1 MRLYYEFNKNFSD
14 DAFLDELQGEMSKY
28 KTLAH
33 ETIKWDRVFD
43 CSYKI
48 LQSFSLDT
56 KFFSYLCIAAT
67 NINLP
72 KNYEILK
79 DVLKSFLEALKDDPQ
94 RLGQTEKLLAT
105 KRKIFINSL
114 DGFIEELN
122 KQNLNCP
129 QNFVDSMVSLLNE
142 LGKNI
147 NHKFAS
153 IDVSAYTSKQSE
165 YESERP
171 TQTQVANQVQSN
183 AHTAAS
189 LNFSAHTDIKSIN
202 DREYRDF
209 FINLSLE
216 LLKDDLRNVNAYA
229 IFMQALWGRI
239 KALPA
244 SNDFITPVRYPEQ
257 NLIINIKNI
266 ESLNLE
272 NLRLFMQ
279 NLALNPFWIDG
290 LMIFCKFLE
299 KNNLSFIEN
308 FISEQVA
315 VFLNIHIDIRKLKF
329 QSSEDMC
336 PKETFDFFMN
346 QKGAKQ
352 ENTSDKNID
361 DLDINEILMDI
372 NAKNTTNNS
381 RENLNSM
388 LLMASAFSGKGMK
401 SNAKAIYAQIVNFIE
416 NTELKEYLS
425 DIYKKAKSF

>member
-1 MRLYYEFNKNFSD
+1 M
-14 DAFLDELQGEMSKY
+14 
-28 KTLAH
+28 
-33 ETIKWDRVFD
+33 
-43 CSYKI
+43 
-48 LQSFSLDT
+48 
-56 KFFSYLCIAAT
+56 
-67 NINLP
+67 
-72 KNYEILK
+72 
-79 DVLKSFLEALKDDPQ
+79 
-94 RLGQTEKLLAT
+94 
-105 KRKIFINSL
+105 
-114 DGFIEELN
+114 
-122 KQNLNCP
+122 
-129 QNFVDSMVSLLNE
+129 LNE

-153 IDVSAYTSKQSE
+153 IDVSVYTSKQSE
-165 YESERP
+165 YESERLV
-171 TQTQVANQVQSN
+171 QTQVANQAQGN

-202 DREYRDF
+202 NREYRDF

-290 LMIFCKFLE
+290 LMIFCKFLA

-372 NAKNTTNNS
+372 NSKNTTNNS

-401 SNAKAIYAQIVNFIE
+401 SNAKTIYAQIVNFIE

>member
-1 MRLYYEFNKNFSD
+1 M
-14 DAFLDELQGEMSKY
+14 
-28 KTLAH
+28 
-33 ETIKWDRVFD
+33 
-43 CSYKI
+43 
-48 LQSFSLDT
+48 
-56 KFFSYLCIAAT
+56 
-67 NINLP
+67 
-72 KNYEILK
+72 
-79 DVLKSFLEALKDDPQ
+79 
-94 RLGQTEKLLAT
+94 
-105 KRKIFINSL
+105 
-114 DGFIEELN
+114 
-122 KQNLNCP
+122 
-129 QNFVDSMVSLLNE
+129 
-142 LGKNI
+142 
-147 NHKFAS
+147 
-153 IDVSAYTSKQSE
+153 
-165 YESERP
+165 
-171 TQTQVANQVQSN
+171 
-183 AHTAAS
+183 
-189 LNFSAHTDIKSIN
+189 
-202 DREYRDF
+202 EYRDF

-244 SNDFITPVRYPEQ
+244 NNDFITPVRYPEQ

-290 LMIFCKFLE
+290 LMIFCKFLA

-315 VFLNIHIDIRKLKF
+315 VFLNIHIDILKLKF

-401 SNAKAIYAQIVNFIE
+401 SNAKTIYAQIVNFIE